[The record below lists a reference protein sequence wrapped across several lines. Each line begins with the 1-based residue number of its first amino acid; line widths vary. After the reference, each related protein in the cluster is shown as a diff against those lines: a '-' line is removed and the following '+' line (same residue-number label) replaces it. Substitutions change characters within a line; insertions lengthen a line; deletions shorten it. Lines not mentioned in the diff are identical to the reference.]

1 MDDDPA
7 LPVTGTV
14 APSRTA
20 SRLMRLATYA
30 AVGLAVL
37 LALVK
42 AVAWQATGSVAVL
55 SSLVDSLMDAAA
67 SVINLLAVRQALE
80 PADAD
85 HRFGHGKAEPLAA
98 LGQAA
103 FIAGSGVL
111 VVLQAAGNLLNPHA
125 HSIVNAP
132 IGMGIMTFSLVATF
146 ALVRFQAYVVRRS
159 GSVAIRADRLHY
171 AGDLLMNGSVL
182 AALALT
188 EWLGLTWI
196 DAVCGIAIAGY
207 MLFGSAR
214 IALSAL
220 DMLMDR
226 ELPED
231 VRQHIQ
237 AIVRSHPAV
246 LAVHDLR
253 TRSSGPKIFIQLH
266 MVLAAEL
273 TLSRAHVIAD
283 EVEAKLYEAFPGA
296 EILTHQ
302 DPTDAIEPEI
312 RR

>member
-1 MDDDPA
+1 MPA
-7 LPVTGTV
+7 ASPQRTV
-14 APSRTA
+14 G
-20 SRLMRLATYA
+20 RLMRLATYA
-30 AVGLAVL
+30 AVGLAIL

-42 AVAWQATGSVAVL
+42 AIAWQATGSVAVL

-125 HSIVNAP
+125 HAILNVP
-132 IGMGIMTFSLVATF
+132 IGMGIMSFSLVATF

-182 AALALT
+182 ASLALT
-188 EWLGLTWI
+188 EWLGLVWI

-207 MLFGSAR
+207 MLVGSAR
-214 IALSAL
+214 IAMSAL

-226 ELPED
+226 ELPD
-231 VRQHIQ
+231 AVRRRIQ
-237 AIVRSHPAV
+237 DIVRSHPEV

-266 MVLAAEL
+266 MVLDAGL

-283 EVEAKLYEAFPGA
+283 EVEAKLFEAFPGA

-312 RR
+312 YR

>member
-1 MDDDPA
+1 MTA
-7 LPVTGTV
+7 
-14 APSRTA
+14 APRTPWA
-20 SRLMRLATYA
+20 ADRLMRLATYA
-30 AVGLAVL
+30 AVGLAML

-67 SVINLLAVRQALE
+67 SIINLLAIRQALE

-111 VVLQAAGNLLNPHA
+111 VVLQAVGNLLNPHP
-125 HSIVNAP
+125 IENATVGLV
-132 IGMGIMTFSLVATF
+132 IMGFSMVATF
-146 ALVRFQAYVVRRS
+146 ALIRFQAYVVRRS

-182 AALALT
+182 ASLALT
-188 EWLGLTWI
+188 GWLGLTWI
-196 DAVCGIAIAGY
+196 DSVCGIAIAGY
-207 MLFGSAR
+207 MLYGSVT

-226 ELPED
+226 ELPDE
-231 VRQHIQ
+231 VRRRIQ
-237 AIVRSHPAV
+237 EIARSHPEV

-266 MVLAAEL
+266 MVLDAGL
-273 TLSRAHVIAD
+273 SLSRAHVIAD
-283 EVEAKLYEAFPGA
+283 EVEAKLLEAFPGA

-312 RR
+312 RT

>member
-1 MDDDPA
+1 MDDDA
-7 LPVTGTV
+7 AVPVTQPAATLRAAG
-14 APSRTA
+14 
-20 SRLMRLATYA
+20 RLMRLATYA

-42 AVAWQATGSVAVL
+42 AIAWQATGSVAVL

-111 VVLQAAGNLLNPHA
+111 VVLQAVGNLLNPHP
-125 HSIVNAP
+125 IQNAT
-132 IGMGIMTFSLVATF
+132 IGLVIMAFSMIATF
-146 ALVRFQAYVVRRS
+146 ALVRFQSYVVRRS
-159 GSVAIRADRLHY
+159 GSVAIGADRLHY
-171 AGDLLMNGSVL
+171 AGDLMMNGSVL
-182 AALALT
+182 ASLALT
-188 EWLGLTWI
+188 ESFGLVWI
-196 DAVCGIAIAGY
+196 DSVCGIAIAAY
-207 MLFGSAR
+207 MLYGSAT

-226 ELPED
+226 ELPEE
-231 VRQHIQ
+231 VRRRIQ
-237 AIVRSHPAV
+237 DIVRSHPDV

-302 DPTDAIEPEI
+302 DPTDAMEPEI
-312 RR
+312 RA